1 MMDISTVIKTEPP
14 APPTLSA
21 VDRCDRCGA
30 QAYVAVGNDT
40 GELQFCKHH
49 AERYL
54 AVLTDQG
61 FEITVDQRELLN
73 A

>member
-1 MMDISTVIKTEPP
+1 MNIDTVIQTPP
-14 APPTLSA
+14 PPPPTLSA
-21 VDRCDRCGA
+21 VDRCDKCGA
-30 QAYVAVGNDT
+30 QAYVAVGSDN

-49 AERYL
+49 AEKFL

-61 FEITVDQRELLN
+61 FEITIDQRELLN